1 MTVRDLLLQFFLFTK
16 NMLNSVLLFF
26 FFLNIVNSTKEY
38 VWVYV
43 Q

>member
-16 NMLNSVLLFF
+16 NMLNSVLFF